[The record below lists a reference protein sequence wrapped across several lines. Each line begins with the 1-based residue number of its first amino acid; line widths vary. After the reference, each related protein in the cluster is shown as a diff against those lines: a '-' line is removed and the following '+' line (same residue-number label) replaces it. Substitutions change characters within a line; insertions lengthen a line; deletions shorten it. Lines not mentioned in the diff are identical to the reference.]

1 MKPQLTNRL
10 KECIFNLNKKKQM
23 KKIKSN
29 ILSIKSNRQVLTAA
43 IKNLSDMDLV
53 ILRERILAV
62 TEQVINNKVE
72 LMETMQNNIIHP
84 SLYVGACE
92 RIFYAVDFR
101 D

>member
-10 KECIFNLNKKKQM
+10 KECIFSLNKKKHM
-23 KKIKSN
+23 KK
-29 ILSIKSNRQVLTAA
+29 IKSNRQVLTAA